1 MKIELKENKKLNLDI
16 PTFTCDNSPLG
27 EHLNKYEMLS
37 HLNSYSFTAVIGRPG
52 SGKTS
57 LVVSFLTGKGDK
69 KVFRKVFNHV
79 LVVMPSSS
87 RNSMKKN
94 PFKNHPDEKMFEE
107 LDLNTIETI
116 YESLKESS
124 ENKEK
129 TLLIMDDIG
138 ASMKNKEIQKIL
150 RKIIYNRRHLKVHI
164 IVMLQS
170 YISIPKEVRKMIT
183 NLFLFKPSKVE
194 MENFCDELFETKKD
208 KAIEIMNFVYDKP
221 HEYLMLNV
229 ENQKMYKKFDEVIIH
244 DEEKESLEKI

>member
-16 PTFTCDNSPLG
+16 PKFVCDDSPLG
-27 EHLNKYEMLS
+27 EHLNEYEMLS
-37 HLNSYSFTAVIGRPG
+37 HLNSYSFTAVIGRPA

-69 KVFRKVFNHV
+69 KVFRKVFNNV
-79 LVVMPSSS
+79 LIVMPSSS

-94 PFKNHPDEKMFEE
+94 PFKKHPEEKMFEE
-107 LDLNTIETI
+107 LDLNTIHSI
-116 YESLKESS
+116 YNMLLESS
-124 ENKEK
+124 EKREN

-183 NLFLFKPSKVE
+183 NVFLFKPSKVE